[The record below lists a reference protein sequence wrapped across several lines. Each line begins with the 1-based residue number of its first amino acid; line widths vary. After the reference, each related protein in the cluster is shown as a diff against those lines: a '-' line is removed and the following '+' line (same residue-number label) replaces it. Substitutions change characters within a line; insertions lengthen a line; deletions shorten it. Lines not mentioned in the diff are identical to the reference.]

1 MRVTAHRGVS
11 SLAPENTLAAF
22 KKTAEMGYQWIEI
35 DVQLSRD
42 LIPVVIHDQ
51 CVDRCTNGTG
61 VVAEL
66 TRQTLQSL
74 DAGSW
79 FSESFKNE
87 KIPTLEQTL
96 LLARETNL
104 KVNIE
109 IKLYPEDNIEL
120 LCEKIKEVIV
130 SLNME
135 STQLLFSSFEF
146 TALKTMQTLLPEI
159 PRGLLWSAM
168 PDNGLDLLKNID
180 AFSAHCHYRFLTHQQ
195 ALTIKKAG
203 YEIYCFTPNTPEE
216 VNEYWNWGVDMM
228 ITDCPQ
234 AYIPYKE
241 QVLKYA

>member
-1 MRVTAHRGVS
+1 MKVTAHRGVS

-42 LIPVVIHDQ
+42 HIPVVIHDQ
-51 CVDRCTNGTG
+51 SVDRCTNGKG
-61 VVAEL
+61 VVANL
-66 TRQTLQSL
+66 PLKKLQSL

-79 FSESFKNE
+79 FSETFKNE

-96 LLARETNL
+96 LLARENKL

-120 LCEKIKEVIV
+120 LCEKIKEVIIA
-130 SLNME
+130 LNIDT
-135 STQLLFSSFEF
+135 TQVLFSSFEF
-146 TALKTMQTLLPEI
+146 TALKKMQALLPEI
-159 PRGLLWSAM
+159 PRGLLWPVM
-168 PDNGLDLLKNID
+168 PDNGLDLLKEID
-180 AFSAHCHYRFLTHQQ
+180 AFSVHCHYRFLTAQQ
-195 ALTIKKAG
+195 ALEIKKAG
-203 YEIYCFTPNTPEE
+203 YEIHCFTPNTPEE
-216 VNEYWNWGVDMM
+216 VNEYWSWGVDMM

-241 QVLKYA
+241 RALNYA